1 MGRLASAVSGLT
13 SDAAAIGPACVGGER
28 RLVEAPEVTPA
39 VLCLVDVQKAIHA
52 AYDTLAA
59 ATILKRKCEHSATE
73 CAAGVFEGIAG
84 LSAVAE
90 FTSEAFGDCTTHVSA
105 NVERGVEIASLVK
118 ELSEIVAISLGAKE
132 ACSEHPEHGVA
143 EIEWTEAQAPLTL
156 KKQME
161 DLIQAAS
168 KNAKYSNRNR
178 IVVAPTSSTTSLTTA
193 LLVAA
198 IPLALALGFFGG
210 RRTRAAKAT
219 TVAYQS

>member
-1 MGRLASAVSGLT
+1 
-13 SDAAAIGPACVGGER
+13 
-28 RLVEAPEVTPA
+28 VEAATPQITPA
-39 VLCLVDVQKAIHA
+39 VLCLVDVQKAMHA

-90 FTSEAFGDCTTHVSA
+90 FTSEAFGDCTTQVSA
-105 NVERGVEIASLVK
+105 NVGCGQVIGSLVK

-132 ACSEHPEHGVA
+132 ACSDHPEHGVA
-143 EIEWTEAQAPLTL
+143 DIAWTEAQAPIKL
-156 KKQME
+156 KAQME
-161 DLIQAAS
+161 DLIEAAS
-168 KNAKYSNRNR
+168 KNAKYSSRNR
-178 IVVAPTSSTTSLTTA
+178 IVVTPTSSTTSLTTA

-210 RRTRAAKAT
+210 RRTRAAKAST
-219 TVAYQS
+219 LAYAAQGTELE